1 VLYLYNNFSS
11 NSKGVL
17 MDMLG
22 KDCLLQLVLE
32 HFQED
37 IAKSVNF
44 VTGEVG
50 VAYSDLPHN
59 LVFCVN
65 LSLVEKIYP
74 TS

>member
-1 VLYLYNNFSS
+1 
-11 NSKGVL
+11 
-17 MDMLG
+17 MDTLG

-59 LVFCVN
+59 LIFCVN

>member
-1 VLYLYNNFSS
+1 
-11 NSKGVL
+11 

-37 IAKSVNF
+37 IEKSVNF

-50 VAYSDLPHN
+50 LTYSDLPHN
-59 LVFCVN
+59 LIFSIN
-65 LSLVEKIYP
+65 LSLVENIYP

>member
-1 VLYLYNNFSS
+1 
-11 NSKGVL
+11 
-17 MDMLG
+17 MDILG
-22 KDCLLQLVLE
+22 KDCLLQLVLD

-59 LVFCVN
+59 LICCVN
-65 LSLVEKIYP
+65 LSLVEKFIP
-74 TS
+74 LANLPLF

>member
-1 VLYLYNNFSS
+1 
-11 NSKGVL
+11 

-50 VAYSDLPHN
+50 VAYSDLLHN
-59 LVFCVN
+59 LVFLYEFIACGEN
-65 LSLVEKIYP
+65 LSH
-74 TS
+74 